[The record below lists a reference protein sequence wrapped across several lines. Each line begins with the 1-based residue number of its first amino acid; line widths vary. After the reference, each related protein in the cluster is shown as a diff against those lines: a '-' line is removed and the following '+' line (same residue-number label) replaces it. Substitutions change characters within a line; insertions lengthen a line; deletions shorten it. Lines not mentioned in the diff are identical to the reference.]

1 MFVLIS
7 ITKPPIL
14 TSARFVFD
22 GWKKTAIGTDEKEHF
37 GMMQH
42 PELDCGL
49 LARSGG
55 DSVPTVLGIC
65 EVVGMLALRVGPN
78 PPK

>member
-22 GWKKTAIGTDEKEHF
+22 GWKKMAIGTDEKEHF
-37 GMMQH
+37 GVMQQ

-55 DSVPTVLGIC
+55 DSVPTVLGI
-65 EVVGMLALRVGPN
+65 L
-78 PPK
+78 